1 MRNLSRPQRLL
12 GVLAAV
18 SAVLAMTL
26 APAPASGD
34 SISEKKAEA
43 QRIAAKLDDLG
54 QQVSVLDEQYN
65 QATLRLQE
73 IRAAVA
79 AAKAKVANTTADIQN
94 RKTELA
100 RYAIDAYVQGGDTHT
115 LSVLMDS
122 DGSDYGQRRGYLTAA
137 VGNRQDLIDQLQ
149 AAQQDLQ
156 DRTEALGSAE
166 HEADAAAKT
175 VSSKR
180 AATEKLV
187 GSQEQLLNQV
197 KGELATLVRQ
207 EQERKAAE
215 LQRVANERA
224 QQLAAQQA
232 RRQAATPVRTNRTA
246 PTPSSS
252 RSAPAPAP
260 QDNYVPS
267 GPASG
272 VGAALDAARSRI
284 GKPYQWGGSGPD
296 SFDCSGLTMWS
307 WAHAGV
313 SLPHSAAAQYDGLRH
328 VPLSDLQ
335 PGDLVFY
342 GSPPHHVGIYEG
354 GGVMID
360 ALKTGTYVRRDSIYI
375 MTPMGA
381 ARP

>member
-43 QRIAAKLDDLG
+43 QRIAAQLDDLG
-54 QQVSVLDEQYN
+54 QQVSILDEQYN
-65 QATLRLQE
+65 QANLRLAE
-73 IRAAVA
+73 VRAEVA
-79 AAKAKVANTTADIQN
+79 AAKAKVAKTASDIQN
-94 RKTELA
+94 RKAELA
-100 RYAIDAYVQGGDTHT
+100 RYAVDAYVHGGDTHT
-115 LSVLMDS
+115 LSVLMNS

-137 VGNRQDLIDQLQ
+137 VGDRQDLIDQLQ
-149 AAQQDLQ
+149 VAQQDLQ
-156 DRTEALGSAE
+156 DRTAALGDAE
-166 HEADAAAKT
+166 REAGAAAKS
-175 VSSKR
+175 VASKR

-187 GSQEQLLNQV
+187 SSQEQVLNRV

-215 LQRVANERA
+215 LARVANARA
-224 QQLAAQQA
+224 QRLAADQA
-232 RRQAATPVRTNRTA
+232 RRQSAAPVRTRT
-246 PTPSSS
+246 TPNSSS
-252 RSAPAPAP
+252 RSGPAPAP
-260 QDNYVPS
+260 KDDYVPS
-267 GPASG
+267 GPAAGAS
-272 VGAALDAARSRI
+272 AALDAARSRI
-284 GKPYQWGGSGPD
+284 GKPYRWGGSGPD

-313 SLPHSAAAQYDGLRH
+313 SLPHSAAAQYNGLRH
-328 VPLSDLQ
+328 VPLSQLQ

-354 GGVMID
+354 GGVMIN
-360 ALKTGTYVRRDSIYI
+360 ALKTGTNVRRDSIYI
-375 MTPMGA
+375 MTPSGA